1 LVKENEEW
9 KDKMVALSMN
19 QGGGQKGKGKG
30 KSKPAEG
37 GPAKATR
44 GNAQRPSKDSIT
56 KTVS

>member
-1 LVKENEEW
+1 MRNGKING
-9 KDKMVALSMN
+9 SIMN